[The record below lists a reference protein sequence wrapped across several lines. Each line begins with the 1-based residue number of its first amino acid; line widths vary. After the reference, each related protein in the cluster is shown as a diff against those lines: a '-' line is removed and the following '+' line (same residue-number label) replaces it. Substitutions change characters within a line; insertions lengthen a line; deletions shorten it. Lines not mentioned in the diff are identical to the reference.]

1 MIAPLP
7 IVLPKIISTIDFTS
21 GTNTLTISK
30 GISFSVNDKF
40 IFKVVFNP
48 LGTTLY
54 DEYYS
59 DDDFSTPDLDYNTDD
74 LVIDLPVDEDG
85 NILQG
90 TYTLLYC
97 KSSDG
102 LRTTR
107 GTITLTY
114 CLTIPTVAVGLE
126 YTCRTSTIVSTDN
139 TNYDAYCSC
148 TDAEITPSITRTHI
162 VKYPTTMETPIADVT
177 SSAAEVTIT
186 PIWTKYWVS
195 RVTSYLSYR
204 MPDECYTGDTSYYV
218 VGTITGF
225 DDKTVVC
232 EDCLCLLFDC
242 ITVVINKYFEAKAT
256 LSPYD
261 LQKYRDTLS
270 DLQTLYMQYQIAEQC
285 DTEEGVR
292 DICGE
297 MRAILAAWDCTCD
310 TALNSEYS
318 TQVIAVASSTGSS
331 IGGTQILNGDGVPS
345 ESIGNTGDFY
355 FDNLTGDVYKKT
367 TGGWVEQFS
376 MTLTALA
383 SNYIMHEVYT
393 PVSTV
398 SATHAQLGTMS
409 FDKADL
415 KDGTALVVDANLTL
429 EEDTS
434 SVTQVQLVFA
444 GNTSST
450 DNFDIDTTN
459 DGTSFTASI
468 RMTYYIEDTAGTF
481 YMVAKKAELIVNNV
495 VVETT
500 FTKGL
505 AVEVKTSANAITLN
519 AKTDG
524 SKYISL
530 DTIKIV
536 QEQTNS

>member
-1 MIAPLP
+1 MISE
-7 IVLPKIISTIDFTS
+7 KIISTIDFTS

-30 GISFSVNDKF
+30 GANILTSEKL
-40 IFKVVFNP
+40 IFKVVDP
-48 LGTTLY
+48 LGTTIY
-54 DEYYS
+54 INDGYNTN
-59 DDDFSTPDLDYNTDD
+59 DFSSPDIDQATSDA
-74 LVIDLPVDEDG
+74 LVVDLPLDEDDK
-85 NILQG
+85 ILQG
-90 TYTLLYC
+90 KYTLYYTSYQSLSY
-97 KSSDG
+97 KIY
-102 LRTTR
+102 R
-107 GTITLTY
+107 GKVTLTY
-114 CLTIPTVAVGLE
+114 CITIPEISVELD
-126 YTCRTSTIVSTDN
+126 YTCRTSSITSTDN

-177 SSAAEVTIT
+177 SSAAEITIT

-218 VGTITGF
+218 VGTVTGI
-225 DDKTVVC
+225 DDATVVC
-232 EDCLCLLFDC
+232 EDCLCLLFNC

-256 LSPYD
+256 LSPND
-261 LQKYRDTLS
+261 LQTYRDTLS

-318 TQVIAVASSTGSS
+318 TQVIAVASSTGSN
-331 IGGTQILNGDGVPS
+331 IGGTQIHSGDIVPS
-345 ESIGNTGDFY
+345 PSLGNTEDFY
-355 FDNLTGDVYKKT
+355 FKNTDGGVWKKT
-367 TGGWVEQFS
+367 SSGWVEQFS

-383 SNYIMHEVYT
+383 SNYVMHEVLT

-409 FDKADL
+409 FDKADV
-415 KDGTALVVDANLTL
+415 KDGSALVVDANLTL

-434 SVTQVQLVFA
+434 SVTQVQMVFA
-444 GNTSST
+444 GVTSST
-450 DNFDIDTTN
+450 DNFNIDTTN
-459 DGTSFTASI
+459 DGTSFTSSI
-468 RMTYYIEDTAGTF
+468 RMTYYIENTNGLGTF
-481 YMVAKKAELIVNNV
+481 YMVAKKVELIVNDSV
-495 VVETT
+495 VKST
-500 FTKGL
+500 FTKDL
-505 AVEVKTSANAITLN
+505 TIELKTTENTITLK

-524 SKYISL
+524 SRYISL

-536 QEQTNS
+536 QEQTNA